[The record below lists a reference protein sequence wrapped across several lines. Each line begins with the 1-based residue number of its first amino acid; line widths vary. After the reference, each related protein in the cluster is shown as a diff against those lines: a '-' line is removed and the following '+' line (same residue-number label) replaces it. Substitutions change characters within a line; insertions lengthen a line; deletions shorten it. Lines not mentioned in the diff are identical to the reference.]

1 MEMAKIMMKL
11 GMKKL
16 SKKIA
21 PPEPIHSGKRT
32 GAIESFKLNE
42 NI

>member
-11 GMKKL
+11 GMKRL

-21 PPEPIHSGKRT
+21 PPEPIHSGKRA